1 MSERAVHKCTNND
14 LLTAEILQDL
24 ATEISRTLVTNSQVL
39 AGAERVKAQISQMP
53 ILEWLKDN
61 KEFD

>member
-1 MSERAVHKCTNND
+1 MSEKADHKCTNND

-24 ATEISRTLVTNSQVL
+24 ATEINITLVTNSQVL
-39 AGAERVKAQISQMP
+39 AGAERVKAQISQMA
-53 ILEWLKDN
+53 ILELFKDN